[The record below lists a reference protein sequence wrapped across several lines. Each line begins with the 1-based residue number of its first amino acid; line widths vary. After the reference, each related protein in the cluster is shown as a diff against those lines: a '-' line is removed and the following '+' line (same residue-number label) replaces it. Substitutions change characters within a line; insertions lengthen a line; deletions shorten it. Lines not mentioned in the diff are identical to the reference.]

1 MVSID
6 YTLILVIINFV
17 LLLVIMKKLLY
28 KPLMDFLS
36 QREKQIKDDLASAKN
51 NKVESEKLIEKQ
63 KETLQKARKES
74 RKLRDEVVKN
84 AKISGE
90 QIIRDAHEQNKI
102 IIAEAQEVIQ
112 SEVKKAKKEIEKEI
126 GEFVV
131 SLTGKIIDKK
141 FTDKDDLALIDNVIE
156 MEIKQKKE
164 KKA

>member
-90 QIIRDAHEQNKI
+90 QIIRDAREQNEI